1 MCKETC
7 SPLWAER
14 VWNKFGMRFY
24 VCTSLRCTVCHL
36 LILEQGDHTVEF
48 IRFLLLSCYL
58 FACLFS
64 AVCLMLYVYQVLYS
78 SPPPIL
84 KTWQAVSLR
93 VRFVTWTEGFCCKW
107 FCWKKL
113 ASCTCNVTFVLLRDC
128 FSQNTCLV
136 KIVWYSYN
144 WFSSCC
150 CSCCSCWEG
159 KMFWPFFFQV
169 SCSICHVVGNNIVT
183 KKVNF

>member
-1 MCKETC
+1 MFAH
-7 SPLWAER
+7 LWGALYVIFWSWSR
-14 VWNKFGMRFY
+14 VITQLNLSDSSCLA
-24 VCTSLRCTVCHL
+24 VICL
-36 LILEQGDHTVEF
+36 LAY
-48 IRFLLLSCYL
+48 FLL
-58 FACLFS
+58 
-64 AVCLMLYVYQVLYS
+64 YVWCCMSIKFKVLYS

-93 VRFVTWTEGFCCKW
+93 VRFVTWTKGFCCKW

-150 CSCCSCWEG
+150 SCWEG
-159 KMFWPFFFQV
+159 KMFWQTLFQV